1 MLSLPCI
8 DRLTNTSRVSIDG
21 NQLMITNVT
30 LSDAGH
36 YQCVASSDAGIAVS
50 NKIRIYTIGQFQ
62 LIYFTYMYL
71 YLLTDGY
78 SFPL

>member
-21 NQLMITNVT
+21 NQLMIANVT

-62 LIYFTYMYL
+62 
-71 YLLTDGY
+71 
-78 SFPL
+78 